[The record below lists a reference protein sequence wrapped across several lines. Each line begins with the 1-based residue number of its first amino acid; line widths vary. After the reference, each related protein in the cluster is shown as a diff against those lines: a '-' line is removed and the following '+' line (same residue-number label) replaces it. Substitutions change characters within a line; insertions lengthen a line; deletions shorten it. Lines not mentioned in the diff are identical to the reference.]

1 MFMENPHKTWKSN
14 VNVCVCVCVCVCV
27 SVFPFYANFLLKFP
41 GSYDIEG
48 KKGKTVGERGVRE
61 VSH

>member
-1 MFMENPHKTWKSN
+1 M
-14 VNVCVCVCVCVCV
+14 CVCVCV

-48 KKGKTVGERGVRE
+48 KKGKTVGERGLTLMGIRFCYLCNCPEVIRE
-61 VSH
+61 KL